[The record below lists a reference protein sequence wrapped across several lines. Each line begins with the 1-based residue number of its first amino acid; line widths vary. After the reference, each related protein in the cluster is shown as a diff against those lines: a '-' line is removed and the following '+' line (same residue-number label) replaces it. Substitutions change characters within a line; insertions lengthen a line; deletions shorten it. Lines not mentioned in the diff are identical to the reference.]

1 MVISN
6 IFLDK
11 DTHFLTLS
19 ADIAFRGKSIQRAYL
34 KIDRKYESLISDDAS
49 PFLAAVLLPCMKTKE
64 NIYIDGNVSAK
75 LLQNTHA
82 IMNLI
87 KKWNIGLSKVKIRCR
102 DVTHDSQKPKF
113 VGSFFTAGVD
123 SFYTYLKKSKTKEK
137 ITHLILVHG
146 FDIPLE
152 NKSFFKEVKKT
163 IEKVAKEEKIQPV
176 IIETNIGTI
185 VEQRLIWD
193 FSHGGA
199 LGAVALFLRGG
210 MKEIFISGAVK
221 NNELFPYGTHP
232 QLDKLW
238 STQTLSVQSI
248 GGEHNR
254 LEKIIHVV
262 SKSPLA
268 LKYLRVCTQN
278 IKGKYNCS
286 RCHKCLIT
294 MIYLYSADVLKEA
307 KTFDPVLDL
316 SLVKQMYYD
325 YKFKYNTQA
334 EAILAFLKREKR
346 DKELQ
351 DAISYSLAKSKKP
364 QVMKRISQI
373 IAQWDQNHNER
384 RLYQFIFTMNNKED
398 RNVLF
403 KFLLNRGILK

>member
-11 DTHFLTLS
+11 DTHYLTLS
-19 ADIAFRGKSIQRAYL
+19 ADIAFRGKSVQRAYF
-34 KIDRKYESLISDDAS
+34 KIDRKNESLVADDAS

-87 KKWNIGLSKVKIRCR
+87 KKWNIGLTKVKIRCR
-102 DVTHDSQKPKF
+102 DVTHDSQMPKF

-123 SFYTYLKKSKTKEK
+123 SFYTYLKKDKTKEK
-137 ITHLILVHG
+137 ITHIILVHG

-176 IIETNIGTI
+176 IIETNIGHI
-185 VEQRLIWD
+185 VEQRLVWD

-210 MKEIFISGAVK
+210 MKEVFISGAVK

-238 STQTLSVQSI
+238 STKTLSVQSI
-248 GGEHNR
+248 GGEYNR
-254 LEKIIHVV
+254 LEKITNVV

-278 IKGKYNCS
+278 IKGNYNCS
-286 RCHKCLIT
+286 RCHKCLMT
-294 MIYLYSADVLKEA
+294 MIYLYYSQALEKA
-307 KTFDPVLDL
+307 KTFDSELDL
-316 SLVKQMYYD
+316 TLVKHMYYD
-325 YKFKYNTQA
+325 YKLKYNRQA
-334 EAILAFLKREKR
+334 EVVLALLKREKR
-346 DKELQ
+346 EKELQ
-351 DAISYSLAKSKKP
+351 DAINYSLTQSKKP
-364 QVMKRISQI
+364 HIMKRMSQI

-384 RLYQFIFTMNNKED
+384 RLYQFIFNMNAKED
-398 RNVLF
+398 RNMLF